1 MSIRVAVV
9 SESFLPSINGVTN
22 SVVRVLE
29 TFKQNEIEAMV
40 IAPTAPTQKHLG
52 FNVVKSASV
61 PVFQFPVAVPG
72 PFLQAQLEDFAPD
85 VIHVASPFM
94 LGGQAI
100 AAAERMGVP
109 SVAIYQ
115 TDISGY
121 MQRYNLKFAR
131 PMVDKLIAAIHQPA
145 TLNLAPTP
153 ETASYLERLGVGGVR
168 VWGRGVDLDL
178 FHPNR
183 HAEAEAQTLRAQVQ
197 GLAHAKKGHEPVVIG
212 FVGRLAPEKQVQR
225 LAELFKIENTAFL
238 VVGDGPER
246 PRLEAEFAGHPVTF
260 AGRLSGL
267 ELANAYAAIDIFVH
281 FGTEETFGQ
290 TIQEAQAAG
299 LAVVAPASGGPK
311 FLIEDGV
318 SGKLAEPFAKH
329 GFTKIVRELVED
341 ADLRSKLGEGAR
353 RSVIKK
359 SWHANNAKLLEFY
372 NEAIAINSANRAGA
386 SKRAL
391 NIELA

>member
-1 MSIRVAVV
+1 MAVV

-29 TFKQNEIEAMV
+29 TFKQHNFEAMV
-40 IAPTAPTQKHLG
+40 IAPTAPTEKHLG
-52 FNVVKSASV
+52 FNLVRSASV
-61 PVFQFPVAVPG
+61 PFMQFPVAVPG
-72 PFLQAQLEDFAPD
+72 PFLQAQLEDFRPD

-131 PMVDKLIAAIHQPA
+131 PMVDRLIAAIHQPA
-145 TLNLAPTP
+145 TMNLAPTP
-153 ETASYLERLGVGGVR
+153 ETAGYLERLGVGNVH

-183 HAEAEAQTLRAQVQ
+183 RVEADAQTLRARVQ
-197 GLAHAKKGHEPVVIG
+197 AQAKVAKQAANTTEPVVIG

-225 LAELFKIENTAFL
+225 LSELFGIENAAFL

-246 PRLEAEFAGHPVTF
+246 ARLEAEFAGRPVTF

-267 ELANAYAAIDIFVH
+267 ELAAAYAAIDIFVH

-299 LAVVAPASGGPK
+299 LAVVAPAAGGPR

-329 GFTKIVRELVED
+329 GFTQIVADLVAD

-353 RSVIKK
+353 RAVIKK
-359 SWHANNAKLLEFY
+359 SWQANNAKLLEFY
-372 NEAIAINSANRAGA
+372 NEAITLNTVKRAGA
-386 SKRAL
+386 SKKAL
-391 NIELA
+391 KIELV

>member
-1 MSIRVAVV
+1 MSMRVAVV

-40 IAPTAPTQKHLG
+40 IAPTAPTTKHLG
-52 FNVVKSASV
+52 FDIVKSASV

-153 ETASYLERLGVGGVR
+153 ETATYLERLGVDGVR

-183 HAEAEAQTLRAQVQ
+183 NTEAEAQTLRAQVQ
-197 GLAHAKKGHEPVVIG
+197 SLAGAKKGNEPVVIG

-267 ELANAYAAIDIFVH
+267 ELASAYAAVDIFVH

-311 FLIEDGV
+311 FLIEDDV
-318 SGKLAEPFAKH
+318 SGKLAEPHAKH

-372 NEAIAINSANRAGA
+372 NEAIAINTANRAGA

>member
-1 MSIRVAVV
+1 M
-9 SESFLPSINGVTN
+9 PSVNGVTN

-153 ETASYLERLGVGGVR
+153 ETATYLERLGVGGVR

-183 HAEAEAQTLRAQVQ
+183 HAEAEALTLRAQVQ
-197 GLAHAKKGHEPVVIG
+197 ALAHAKKGHEPVVIG

-246 PRLEAEFAGHPVTF
+246 ARLEAEFAGHPVTF

-267 ELANAYAAIDIFVH
+267 QLANAYAAIDIFVH

-318 SGKLAEPFAKH
+318 SGKLAEPHAKH
-329 GFTKIVRELVED
+329 GFTKIVRELVEE

>member
-1 MSIRVAVV
+1 M
-9 SESFLPSINGVTN
+9 E
-22 SVVRVLE
+22 
-29 TFKQNEIEAMV
+29 
-40 IAPTAPTQKHLG
+40 
-52 FNVVKSASV
+52 
-61 PVFQFPVAVPG
+61 
-72 PFLQAQLEDFAPD
+72 
-85 VIHVASPFM
+85 
-94 LGGQAI
+94 
-100 AAAERMGVP
+100 
-109 SVAIYQ
+109 
-115 TDISGY
+115 
-121 MQRYNLKFAR
+121 RYNLRFAR

-153 ETASYLERLGVGGVR
+153 ETAAYLERLGVGGVH

-183 HAEAEAQTLRAQVQ
+183 HAEAETQALRSQVQ
-197 GLAHAKKGHEPVVIG
+197 SLAKTKKGQEPVVIG
-212 FVGRLAPEKQVQR
+212 FVGRLAPEKQVNR
-225 LAELFKIENTAFL
+225 LAELFNIENTAFL

-267 ELANAYAAIDIFVH
+267 ELAAAYAAIDIFVH

-299 LAVVAPASGGPK
+299 LAVVAPAAGGPK

-329 GFTKIVRELVED
+329 GFTQIVRDLVED
-341 ADLRSKLGEGAR
+341 ADLRAKLGEGAR
-353 RSVIKK
+353 RAVIKK
-359 SWHANNAKLLEFY
+359 SWQANNAKLLECY
-372 NEAIAINSANRAGA
+372 NEAIAINSAKRAGA
-386 SKRAL
+386 SKKAL

>member
-1 MSIRVAVV
+1 MSLRVAVV

-29 TFKQNEIEAMV
+29 TFKQHNFEALV
-40 IAPTAPTQKHLG
+40 IAPTAPTEKHLG
-52 FNVVKSASV
+52 FKLVKSASV
-61 PVFQFPVAVPG
+61 PLMQFAVAVPG

-85 VIHVASPFM
+85 LIHVASPFM

-109 SVAIYQ
+109 SVAVYQ

-121 MQRYNLKFAR
+121 MQRYNLRFAR
-131 PMVDKLIAAIHQPA
+131 PMVDRLIAAIHQPA

-153 ETASYLERLGVGGVR
+153 ETAGYLERLGVRNVH

-183 HAEAEAQTLRAQVQ
+183 RAEVEAETLRSQIQAR
-197 GLAHAKKGHEPVVIG
+197 AKRKNGTDPVVIG

-225 LAELFKIENTAFL
+225 LAELFGVENTAFL

-246 PRLEAEFAGHPVTF
+246 PRLEAEFTGHPVTF

-267 ELANAYAAIDIFVH
+267 ELARAYAAIDIFVH

-299 LAVVAPASGGPK
+299 LPVVAPAAGGPK

-318 SGKLAEPFAKH
+318 SGRLAEPFAKH
-329 GFTKIVRELVED
+329 GFTKIVSDLVAD
-341 ADLRSKLGEGAR
+341 ADLRAKLGEGAR
-353 RSVIKK
+353 RAVIKK
-359 SWHANNAKLLEFY
+359 SWQANNAKLLEFY
-372 NEAIAINSANRAGA
+372 NEAITLNSAKRADA
-386 SKRAL
+386 SKKAL
-391 NIELA
+391 NIELV

>member
-1 MSIRVAVV
+1 MAVV

-29 TFKQNEIEAMV
+29 TFKQHNFEALV
-40 IAPTAPTQKHLG
+40 IAPTAPTEKHLG
-52 FNVVKSASV
+52 FKLVKSASV
-61 PVFQFPVAVPG
+61 PLMQFAVAVPG

-85 VIHVASPFM
+85 LIHVASPFM

-109 SVAIYQ
+109 SVAVYQ

-121 MQRYNLKFAR
+121 MQRYNLRFAR
-131 PMVDKLIAAIHQPA
+131 PMVDRLIAAIHQPA

-153 ETASYLERLGVGGVR
+153 ETAGYLERLGVRNVH

-183 HAEAEAQTLRAQVQ
+183 RAEVEAETLRSQIQAR
-197 GLAHAKKGHEPVVIG
+197 AKRKNGTDPVVIG

-225 LAELFKIENTAFL
+225 LAELFGVENTAFL

-246 PRLEAEFAGHPVTF
+246 PRLEAEFTGHPVTF

-267 ELANAYAAIDIFVH
+267 ELARAYAAIDIFVH

-299 LAVVAPASGGPK
+299 LPVVAPAAGGPK

-318 SGKLAEPFAKH
+318 SGRLAEPFAKH
-329 GFTKIVRELVED
+329 GFTKIVSDLVAD
-341 ADLRSKLGEGAR
+341 ADLRAKLGEGAR
-353 RSVIKK
+353 RAVIKK
-359 SWHANNAKLLEFY
+359 SWQANNAKLLEFY
-372 NEAIAINSANRAGA
+372 NEAITLNSAKRADA
-386 SKRAL
+386 SKKAL
-391 NIELA
+391 NIELV